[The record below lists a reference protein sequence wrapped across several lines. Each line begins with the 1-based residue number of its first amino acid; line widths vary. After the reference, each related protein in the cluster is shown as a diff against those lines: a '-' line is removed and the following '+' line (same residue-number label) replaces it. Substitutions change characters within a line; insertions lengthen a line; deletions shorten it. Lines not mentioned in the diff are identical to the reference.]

1 MKINLIMA
9 LIAAFITAGCS
20 NQNRSITEDYSNIKI
35 MKQGQSLDDDEVIAN
50 ACKEFIL
57 NKDSVT
63 QFFRQSKTIS
73 QIELHN
79 QYDIL
84 PCYSTGTLT
93 FNSKLYNWRIRAGG
107 TGVLSTDKET
117 INKACSKAACAN
129 IPNLH

>member
-1 MKINLIMA
+1 MKINLI
-9 LIAAFITAGCS
+9 LGLSVIFITAGCS
-20 NQNRSITEDYSNIKI
+20 NQKQSITEDYSNIKI
-35 MKQGQSLDDDEVIAN
+35 MEQGQSLDDDEVIAS
-50 ACKEFIL
+50 ACKEFTMS
-57 NKDSVT
+57 KDSVSK
-63 QFFRQSKTIS
+63 FFSQSKTIS

-117 INKACSKAACAN
+117 INKACSKVACSN